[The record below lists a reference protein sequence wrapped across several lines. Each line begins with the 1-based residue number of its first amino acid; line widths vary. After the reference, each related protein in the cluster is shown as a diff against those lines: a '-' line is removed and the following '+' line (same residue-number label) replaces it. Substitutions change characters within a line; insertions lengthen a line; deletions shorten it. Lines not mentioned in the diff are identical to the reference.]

1 MDLSPAAAGD
11 AGYDTRACL
20 RARAVAGFAKFQP
33 RNADFGVHAGGGF
46 LKTQFHVV
54 TKIRAALRAIAAP
67 PAPENILEPEEIPEN
82 VLEFVKDGLI
92 DAAIE
97 STPREASI
105 AEAVIGDAFLRVGE

>member
-11 AGYDTRACL
+11 ARYDARARL
-20 RARAVAGFAKFQP
+20 RARAVARFAKFQS
-33 RNADFGVHAGGGF
+33 RNADLRVHAGGGF
-46 LKTQFHVV
+46 LETQFHVIG
-54 TKIRAALRAIAAP
+54 KIPAALRATSAP
-67 PAPENILEPEEIPEN
+67 PPAENILEPEEIPEN
-82 VLEFVKDGLI
+82 ILEFVKDGLI